1 MTGDEFWLLLGFG
14 VMTASL
20 TALGAAGM
28 TLLLGI
34 TGFLNFAYGEWLT
47 IAAYLTYTFDGSMG
61 MHLVLAACLA
71 ILVAGLLGPIADW
84 ILFRPLTGRSP
95 LILLVTSLGLSFIL
109 QNGVRAIWGVE
120 ILTLDLPFDLL
131 SPVLVG
137 PFRFTRLNLIL
148 IVVALVVMV
157 ALAFV
162 LNRTSLGRSMRA
174 MADNRSLAR
183 VSGIPVGR
191 VTTYTWFIGSALA
204 GLSGVMLGMT
214 NQLSAGMGFAQLL
227 VIASAVIVGGL
238 GNVYGAL
245 LAAFLLGI
253 TMELSTAFI
262 EPSLKPGVAFVL
274 LIAVLLYRPQGL
286 FGKVV
291 G

>member
-1 MTGDEFWLLLGFG
+1 VTGDEFWLLLGFG

-47 IAAYLTYTFDGSMG
+47 IAAYLTYAFDGSLR
-61 MHLVLAACLA
+61 MHLVVAAALA
-71 ILVAGLLGPIADW
+71 ILIAGLLGPIADW
-84 ILFRPLTGRSP
+84 IVFRPLTGRSP

-120 ILTLDLPFDLL
+120 ILTLELPFDLL
-131 SPVLVG
+131 SPVLIG

-148 IVVALVVMV
+148 IVVAVVVMV
-157 ALAFV
+157 ALALL
-162 LNRTSLGRSMRA
+162 LNRTSLGRAMRA

-214 NQLSAGMGFAQLL
+214 NQLSAGMGFSQLL

-245 LAAFLLGI
+245 VAAFLLGI
-253 TMELSTAFI
+253 AMELSTAVI

-274 LIAVLLYRPQGL
+274 LILVLLYRPQGL